1 MDQLLTIGAL
11 RGEFP
16 DYESVLVGLPSGQH
30 CLVAVQP
37 SSTPSAT
44 RPAPWPPFASATAAD
59 AGTFNVLVMPVRP
72 RNNETA
78 ATPA

>member
-1 MDQLLTIGAL
+1 MATVPSDWAGPELEILLNVGFVVEAL
-11 RGEFP
+11 AAHLGP
-16 DYESVLVGLPSGQH
+16 DIVVEVLAPL
-30 CLVAVQP
+30 
-37 SSTPSAT
+37 
-44 RPAPWPPFASATAAD
+44 RPIAFRSAD